1 MKILWVVNTIFPYPA
16 KMIGKGNTV
25 LGGWMLSALEQL
37 KKVDNTLICI
47 VSLYGGKRLLKFT
60 DGNIYYYLIPT
71 KDMNKYSVSVTKNM
85 KLVINEF
92 KPDIIH
98 VHGTEYPH
106 SLSAINAKNDIK
118 TIISIQGLVSEC
130 GKKEYYNASID
141 TLDIIKNFSLRDL
154 IKGEPL
160 LLQHYELQKKGK
172 YEIEALKKCDNI
184 IGRTTWDKAH
194 TVVITREDKYY
205 KCNETLRNSFYNS
218 EWKSDI
224 ARPHSIFVSQ
234 AAYPLKGF
242 HILLKASNILKKMY
256 PDLKIYVAG
265 TNIIKKG
272 ETLKEKLKLTG
283 YGKYLNKL
291 INKYDLSENIE
302 FLGLLN
308 ENEMTKKMLNSNVFV
323 QTSSIENSS
332 NSLGEAMLLS
342 MPIVASNVGGTSD
355 LLKDKEEGYLYPF
368 GDEALLAYYISDIF
382 EHKEKA
388 KIMGTNARNHAL
400 ITHDKEKNTEEL
412 IKIYKEVINKK

>member
-16 KMIGKGNTV
+16 KMIGKESTV

-37 KKVDNTLICI
+37 KEVDNTIICI
-47 VSLYGGKRLLKFT
+47 VSLYSGKRLLKFT
-60 DGNIYYYLIPT
+60 DGSIYYYLIPT
-71 KDMNKYSVSVTKNM
+71 RNMNKYSESVTRNM

-106 SLSAINAKNDIK
+106 SLSAINATNDIK
-118 TIISIQGLVSEC
+118 TIVSIQGLISEC
-130 GKKEYYNASID
+130 GKKEYYYAGID
-141 TLDIIKNFSLRDL
+141 TLNLIKNFSLRDF
-154 IKGEPL
+154 IKGEL
-160 LLQHYELQKKGK
+160 LPLQHSKLEKRGK
-172 YEIEALKKCDNI
+172 YEIETLKKCDNI

-194 TVVITREDKYY
+194 TVEITREDKYY

-218 EWKSDI
+218 EWKSDL
-224 ARPHSIFVSQ
+224 ACPHSIFVSQ
-234 AAYPLKGF
+234 ASYPLKGF
-242 HILLKASNILKKMY
+242 HILLKASNILKRMY
-256 PDLKIYVAG
+256 PDLKICVAG
-265 TNIIKKG
+265 TNIIKKD
-272 ETLKEKLKLTG
+272 ETIKEKLKMTG

-291 INKYDLSENIE
+291 INKYDLSEKIE

-332 NSLGEAMLLS
+332 NSLGEAMLLGI
-342 MPIVASNVGGTSD
+342 PIVASNVGGTSD

-368 GDEALLAYYISDIF
+368 GEEALLAYYISDIF
-382 EHKEKA
+382 EHEEKA
-388 KIMGTNARNHAL
+388 KIMGTNARKHAL
-400 ITHDKEKNTEEL
+400 VTHDKSKNSEEL